1 MSSKK
6 EKKDVK
12 TTKKE
17 QNNDN
22 KKLPLIEL
30 LCVIVE
36 KNKGQKAIDILN
48 ALNVDLQVL
57 SSARGTA
64 DSTLADYFSIDAG
77 EKDMIF
83 ALIKIKHKSKILALL
98 NENLGFEKKN
108 SGLAF
113 TIPIK
118 SAMYSVLNQMGFE
131 LN

>member
-1 MSSKK
+1 M
-6 EKKDVK
+6 K

-36 KNKGQKAIDILN
+36 KNKAQKAIDILN

-64 DSTLADYFSIDAG
+64 DSTLADYFSVDTG

-83 ALIKIKHKSKILALL
+83 ALIKNYISKSS
-98 NENLGFEKKN
+98 F
-108 SGLAF
+108 S
-113 TIPIK
+113 
-118 SAMYSVLNQMGFE
+118 
-131 LN
+131 

>member
-30 LCVIVE
+30 ICVIVE
-36 KNKGQKAIDILN
+36 KNKAQKAIDILN

-64 DSTLADYFSIDAG
+64 DSTLADYFSVDTG

-98 NENLGFEKKN
+98 NENLGLEKKN